1 MRKKPIENLVR
12 SSAAL
17 RIIIIRAS
25 SASSR
30 AILHNLHQR
39 HRARSTHQ
47 SRRVY
52 IFLSFFKRVLFC
64 YSFRERTQDFLS
76 SAPAAKTSSLVL
88 CIIWKEE
95 QFYHAVALAQ
105 FCDEFAEYFQIIR
118 IIRVVVLPV
127 FFFLVVVVFI
137 FFFFFFSS
145 SRSGTTVTVQRCKD
159 GSERK
164 FADYLHANIV
174 GRLIRDQMHVSGQV
188 EERIGERVK
197 VRMSGLGESGDGSH

>member
-17 RIIIIRAS
+17 RISIIRAS

-39 HRARSTHQ
+39 HRARSTRQ

-52 IFLSFFKRVLFC
+52 IFLFSFFKRVLFC

-127 FFFLVVVVFI
+127 FFFLVVFI